1 MSDCIFCAITA
12 GDIPSKKLFEDENVV
27 CFHDIEP
34 AAPTHVIVIPKV
46 HVASLA
52 ALDDAGLAGT
62 CLMAC
67 RRAADMLGLGEGYR
81 VVTNVGP
88 NGGQTVHHLHFH
100 VMGGHR
106 LGTMG

>member
-1 MSDCIFCAITA
+1 
-12 GDIPSKKLFEDENVV
+12 
-27 CFHDIEP
+27 
-34 AAPTHVIVIPKV
+34 
-46 HVASLA
+46 
-52 ALDDAGLAGT
+52 
-62 CLMAC
+62 MAC

-88 NGGQTVHHLHFH
+88 DGGQTVHHLHFH